1 MPFALINQ
9 LNLYYEVHGEG
20 IPVVIISGIS
30 MNSIPWTLYQ
40 IPTLTSAGF
49 QVIVIDNRDVGQSD
63 DVESGDYSIHDMALD
78 VSGLLDK
85 LNIRSAHIL
94 GYSMGGMI
102 GLDLAIHEPEKVSS
116 LSFLGSIAKL
126 LAYERQLLKIMK
138 AAKQSMPNE
147 EFWRFMGHKLMT
159 WRFFENQEMV
169 DRWFSFV
176 TSDANHQSAESLIR
190 QAHACENFDVS
201 DSLDKITLPT
211 HVIVGEEDQMLAP
224 RHSEALARDI
234 PNSKL
239 TIIPNAGHS
248 AYAEAMP
255 IFNESI
261 MKFWHNTEK
270 NHD

>member
-1 MPFALINQ
+1 MPFALINE

-30 MNSIPWTLYQ
+30 MNLIPWTLYQ
-40 IPTLTSAGF
+40 VPTLISAGF
-49 QVIVIDNRDVGQSD
+49 QVILIDNRDVGQSENTD
-63 DVESGDYSIHDMALD
+63 SSDYSIHDMALD

-85 LNIRSAHIL
+85 LSISSAHLL

-102 GLDLAIHEPEKVSS
+102 GLDLAIHEPKKLRS
-116 LSFLGSIAKL
+116 LSVLGSIAKL
-126 LAYERQLLKIMK
+126 QAYERQLLKIME

-147 EFWRFMGHKLMT
+147 EFWRFMGHKIMT

-176 TSDANHQSAESLIR
+176 TSDANQQKTEALVR
-190 QAHACENFDVS
+190 QVHACENFDVS
-201 DSLDKITLPT
+201 DSLNKITLPT

-234 PNSKL
+234 LDSKL

-255 IFNESI
+255 IFNELI
-261 MKFWHNTEK
+261 MSFWQNVEN